1 MDKLAA
7 GKLSEIA
14 GVDLE
19 AHAVAMFDAGSDLKS
34 KSDEEILY
42 QDFKKFKSGVTTFGV
57 GQVSSMNVDELKKL
71 KDKMKPFLE
80 SARTKENMDMLF
92 LLLTDILSENSY
104 VIYAGAE
111 AENILSQG
119 FNQTPV
125 AGVAHLEG
133 VVSRKKQ
140 FVPVMMGMLMA

>member
-1 MDKLAA
+1 MKNLLLQPRKICRPNFSCKL
-7 GKLSEIA
+7 G
-14 GVDLE
+14 
-19 AHAVAMFDAGSDLKS
+19 
-34 KSDEEILY
+34 ILI
-42 QDFKKFKSGVTTFGV
+42 
-57 GQVSSMNVDELKKL
+57 
-71 KDKMKPFLE
+71 
-80 SARTKENMDMLF
+80 ENMDMLF

-119 FNQTPV
+119 FNQMPV
-125 AGVAHLEG
+125 DGEALLEG